1 MRAILRISFGI
12 ILVLLGIA
20 GLILPVMPGW
30 VFLLPGLMILAEY
43 FPPIQRLVD
52 WAKAKVEQAKTQ
64 VANRKQAAREG
75 ESEP

>member
-52 WAKAKVEQAKTQ
+52 WAKAKVEKAKTQ